1 MAPFSLYQK
10 KLNQLFPLKTPYLE
24 HGYSTT
30 VGKYQNFKS
39 EGKID
44 KIQTLWHTSPSPAK
58 KKGHNFKNH
67 VHDVR
72 PTLRP
77 RCTGYNNFSFWFQRL
92 EAFLSSTKKNQSGV
106 NYDLSSRFR
115 ELILEQK
122 SYSWYM
128 VVKAVNLSAPFLVFT
143 ALILILWSTIHT
155 SKFSQVNKKIDVPD
169 I

>member
-1 MAPFSLYQK
+1 MRA
-10 KLNQLFPLKTPYLE
+10 KLI
-24 HGYSTT
+24 
-30 VGKYQNFKS
+30 KS
-39 EGKID
+39 KPCDILVRR
-44 KIQTLWHTSPSPAK
+44 QQ

-122 SYSWYM
+122 NYSWYI

-155 SKFSQVNKKIDVPD
+155 SKFSQVNKEWCPRYNTIL
-169 I
+169 